1 MIKRFS
7 RTILE
12 GKVIKFYKIM
22 TPMVL
27 VLGSVG
33 TSNASSLHGSAE
45 AIVTNSFSEPSSL
58 ILFGISLIGLSRISR
73 RLLSS

>member
-27 VLGSVG
+27 VLSLVG
-33 TSNASSLHGSAE
+33 TSNASSLHDSVE

-58 ILFGISLIGLSRISR
+58 ILFGICLIVLSRISK